1 MSRYFLVFK
10 LENSK
15 KFKLTAQMFLDNE
28 AQVSEKIEKYRKDE
42 SSPKA
47 VSYEL
52 YELIKKENL

>member
-1 MSRYFLVFK
+1 MSKYFLVFR

-15 KFKLTAQMFLDNE
+15 RFKLTSQMFLDNE

-52 YELIKKENL
+52 YKLVKEEDL